1 MIQILKTA
9 NYSASLDRIEDYWY
23 ACQFPLGN
31 DRLLDE
37 LADTVIAHL
46 QNHPRLGRNFLQRQT
61 QSIGTQARLDKLK
74 ALLATL
80 GTDTEQAEIREY
92 VMTDYLLLYALVGDV
107 IYLLAIKHHKQRTFA
122 LGDAASKTLQ
132 K

>member
-1 MIQILKTA
+1 MIHILKTA
-9 NYSASLDRIEDYWY
+9 NYSANLDRIEDYWH

-37 LADTVIAHL
+37 LADIVVVHL

-61 QSIGTQARLDKLK
+61 QSVATQARLEKLN

-80 GTDTEQAEIREY
+80 GTDIERAEIREY
-92 VMTDYLLLYALVGDV
+92 VMTDYLLLYALMGNV
-107 IYLLAIKHHKQRTFA
+107 IYLLAIKHHKQLSFILDDQA
-122 LGDAASKTLQ
+122 PKLI
-132 K
+132 